1 MSMHFLVA
9 SVTRKLLQFEKL
21 QWKIK
26 MVVPFIGRGHSRPG
40 TKDYSFRNFH
50 VKFSVAWREIDIY
63 TTCQCML
70 ILIERRGKL
79 DVLTQGN
86 KSLISPLMHK
96 THT

>member
-1 MSMHFLVA
+1 MA
-9 SVTRKLLQFEKL
+9 
-21 QWKIK
+21 
-26 MVVPFIGRGHSRPG
+26 VPFIGRGHSRPG
-40 TKDYSFRNFH
+40 TKDYSFLNFH

-86 KSLISPLMHK
+86 KSLISPPVRK